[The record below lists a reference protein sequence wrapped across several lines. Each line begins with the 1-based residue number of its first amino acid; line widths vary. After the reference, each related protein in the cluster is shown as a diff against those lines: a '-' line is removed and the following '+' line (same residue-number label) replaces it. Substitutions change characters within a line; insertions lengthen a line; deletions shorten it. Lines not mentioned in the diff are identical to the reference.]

1 MTSMAVRNWRIEI
14 RALVVASGLAAMA
27 LGGCSTQKE
36 YDDLFETNR
45 SLTNSNSVLQRERD
59 EARSQL
65 KLTQDQLA
73 RAESGLNDLRRQNAE
88 LLRRLEEAGVSLTD
102 LEKRLGNLSFGP
114 LDPDT
119 DALLREL
126 AEKYPKLIEYDAARG
141 MLRFASDLTFDSGD
155 DTVKSSAKESL
166 GALAEILK
174 NPVAAPYDV
183 IIVGHTDSQRIS
195 ANTAKRHATNVH
207 LSVHRSISV
216 RRELQNMGAEPG
228 KMQVAGWGEFRPL
241 VENTGTGNT
250 PQNRRVEIFFTR
262 LRQDA
267 AVPGVKSP
275 EPLRE
280 ATPRGERPPAR
291 PPEVTK

>member
-88 LLRRLEEAGVSLTD
+88 LLKRLEEAGVSLTD

-126 AEKYPKLIEYDAARG
+126 AEKYPNLIQYDAARG

-241 VENTGTGNT
+241 VENSGSGNT

-267 AVPGVKSP
+267 AVPGVRSP